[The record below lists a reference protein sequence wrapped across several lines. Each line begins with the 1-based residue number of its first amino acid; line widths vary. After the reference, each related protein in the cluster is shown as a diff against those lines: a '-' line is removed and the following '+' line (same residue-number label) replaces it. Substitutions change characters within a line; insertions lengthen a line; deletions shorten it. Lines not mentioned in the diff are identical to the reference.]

1 MVFLCPE
8 LCFMEGAEMAENK
21 KSFLLYTDVH
31 FTVKKLTD
39 EQAGKLFKHILG
51 YVNDENPVMDD
62 ILIDLVFE
70 PIKQSLKRDL
80 RKYEQIREKR
90 SIAGKASADKRQQVS
105 TSVKHDEQV
114 LTHSTV
120 NDSVIVNDIVN
131 DNVNVKTKNKKKTFT
146 PPQLSEVITYFIENG
161 YKEETAIKMFK
172 SYSVANW
179 VDSKGN
185 QVNNWKQKA
194 INVWFRD
201 ENKVVINNDDLEYQQ
216 LKEKLYGKSV

>member
-1 MVFLCPE
+1 
-8 LCFMEGAEMAENK
+8 MAENK

-62 ILIDLVFE
+62 IIIDLVFE

-120 NDSVIVNDIVN
+120 NDIVIVNDIVN
-131 DNVNVKTKNKKKTFT
+131 DNEEVKRSVKRKMKPFVIPTIEDVRKYFTENGYKPEVGESKWHYYNDANWFDSHGNPVLNWKQKMRSVWFKDENKINGATMSIKTFT
-146 PPQLSEVITYFIENG
+146 PT
-161 YKEETAIKMFK
+161 
-172 SYSVANW
+172 
-179 VDSKGN
+179 
-185 QVNNWKQKA
+185 
-194 INVWFRD
+194 R
-201 ENKVVINNDDLEYQQ
+201 
-216 LKEKLYGKSV
+216 

>member
-62 ILIDLVFE
+62 IIIDLVFE

-120 NDSVIVNDIVN
+120 NDIVIVNDIVN
-131 DNVNVKTKNKKKTFT
+131 DNEEVKRSVKRKMKPFVIPTIEDVRKYFTENGYKPEVGESKWHYYNDANWFDSHGNPVLNWKQKMRSVWFKDENKINGATMSIKTFT
-146 PPQLSEVITYFIENG
+146 PT
-161 YKEETAIKMFK
+161 
-172 SYSVANW
+172 
-179 VDSKGN
+179 
-185 QVNNWKQKA
+185 
-194 INVWFRD
+194 R
-201 ENKVVINNDDLEYQQ
+201 
-216 LKEKLYGKSV
+216 